1 MQQLRVLLE
10 QLADAQLAYV
20 FERSKA
26 NSNRQA
32 LINAGIPESTFYSWP
47 KEEQDQLNELA
58 QRLKRDRLLA
68 AEMVLMDSVEDAA
81 RVIAGQLV
89 SESESI
95 AQRAAQD
102 VLDRM
107 TGKPKQQMD
116 VTSGGKSIFD
126 LDEWK
131 RERQERLSKADEI
144 E

>member
-1 MQQLRVLLE
+1 MQQLRAVLE

-107 TGKPKQQMD
+107 TGKPQQKVD
-116 VTSGGKSIFD
+116 VTSGGEK
-126 LDEWK
+126 
-131 RERQERLSKADEI
+131 LSAPVIYLPET
-144 E
+144 ENTSGE

>member
-1 MQQLRVLLE
+1 MQQLRATLE

-58 QRLKRDRLLA
+58 QKLKRDRLLA
-68 AEMVLMDSVEDAA
+68 TEMVLMENVEKAA
-81 RVIAGQLV
+81 RVIVGQLASD
-89 SESESI
+89 SEGV

-116 VTSGGKSIFD
+116 VTSGGEK
-126 LDEWK
+126 
-131 RERQERLSKADEI
+131 LSAPVIYLPETEKTENASGE
-144 E
+144 

>member
-107 TGKPKQQMD
+107 TGKPQQKVD
-116 VTSGGKSIFD
+116 VTSGGEK
-126 LDEWK
+126 
-131 RERQERLSKADEI
+131 LSAPVIYLPET
-144 E
+144 ENTSGE

>member
-95 AQRAAQD
+95 AQRAARD

-107 TGKPKQQMD
+107 TGKPQQKVD
-116 VTSGGKSIFD
+116 VTSGGEK
-126 LDEWK
+126 
-131 RERQERLSKADEI
+131 LSAPVIYLPET
-144 E
+144 ENTSGE

>member
-107 TGKPKQQMD
+107 TGKPQQKVD
-116 VTSGGKSIFD
+116 VTSGGEK
-126 LDEWK
+126 
-131 RERQERLSKADEI
+131 LSAPVIYLPETENKKGE
-144 E
+144 